1 MAKITVED
9 LKSIRDKYEHI
20 VSLREGIYKK
30 APPGMKD
37 FKKHIMVCGGTGCH
51 SAGAGAVIE
60 RLNGELKKHSLQD
73 EIMVVETGCNG
84 FCAKGPLMVIYP
96 EGIFYR
102 LLTPEN
108 MQEVVEEH
116 ILKDKPIERLMYEDP
131 VTGEII
137 PKQMDIPFFKFQ
149 TQVVLR
155 HRGKIDPFSI
165 DDYIAHNGYIALAKV
180 LTVKPE
186 DVIDEITRSGL
197 RGRGGAGFPTG
208 KKWALARAAKGDRKY
223 MICNCDE
230 GDPGAFMNRTE
241 METDPFSVLEGMT
254 IAAYGIGATHGFI
267 YIRAE
272 YPLAVQRATNAI
284 EKARGYGLLGR
295 DILGS
300 GFDFDVRIARGAGAF
315 VCGEET
321 ALISSIEGKLPNP
334 YPRPPYPAIS
344 GLFGK
349 PTIINNVET
358 LINVTCIF
366 ERENGAAWFS
376 RIGTE
381 TTKGTKVFSI
391 VGMLNNTGLVE
402 VPMGATLREIVYDIG
417 GGIIGDKEFKAVQ
430 TGGPSGGMIPTEYL
444 DTPIDFEHLETLGS
458 IMGSGGLIV
467 MDENTCM
474 IDLVNYFFDFLK
486 EESCG
491 KCAPCRE
498 GIRQA
503 HEILGRISSGDGKEK
518 DIETLNELAHM
529 VKDFSLCALGGT
541 APNPL
546 LTAIRYFRDEYQAHI
561 KGICPARVCRDLIT
575 YYIDS
580 DKCRACALCAKHC
593 PAGAIYGAKKI
604 VHIIDQEKCI
614 KCGTCFDVCPSKFN
628 AILKISGE
636 PLPPG
641 ISEGT
646 PIKTKKGAE
655 NE

>member
-1 MAKITVED
+1 MARMRMED
-9 LKSIRDKYEHI
+9 LKNIRDKFEHI

-30 APPGMKD
+30 APAGMKD

-51 SAGAGAVIE
+51 SAGARAVIE
-60 RLNGELKKHSLQD
+60 RLGEELKEHNLQD

-96 EGIFYR
+96 EGFFYQ
-102 LLTPEN
+102 LLTPED
-108 MQEVVEEH
+108 MPEVVKEH
-116 ILKDKPIERLMYEDP
+116 ILEEKPVERLMYKDP

-137 PKQMDIPFFKFQ
+137 SKQMDIPFFRLQK
-149 TQVVLR
+149 QVVLR
-155 HRGKIDPFSI
+155 HRGKIDPFSM
-165 DDYIAHNGYIALAKV
+165 DDYIAHNGYVALARA
-180 LTVKPE
+180 LTMKPE
-186 DVIDEITRSGL
+186 DVIDEILRSGL

-208 KKWALARAAKGDRKY
+208 KKWAFARATKGKQKY

-254 IAAYGIGATHGFI
+254 IAAYAIGATQGFI

-272 YPLAVQRATNAI
+272 YPLAVERATNAI
-284 EKARGYGLLGR
+284 EKAREYGLLGK
-295 DILGS
+295 DIFGS
-300 GFDFDVRIARGAGAF
+300 GFDFDARISTGAGAF

-358 LINVTCIF
+358 LINVTCIL
-366 ERENGAAWFS
+366 EIENGAEWFS
-376 RIGTE
+376 SIGTE
-381 TTKGTKVFSI
+381 TSKGTKVFSV
-391 VGMLNNTGLVE
+391 VGALNNTGLVE

-417 GGIIGDKEFKAVQ
+417 GGIIGDKAFKAVQ
-430 TGGPSGGMIPTEYL
+430 TGGPSGGMIPAQHL
-444 DTPIDFEHLETLGS
+444 DTPIGFEQLETLGS

-474 IDLVNYFFDFLK
+474 IDLVNYFFDFLM

-503 HEILGRISSGDGKEK
+503 QEILGRISRGEGKEQ
-518 DIETLNELAHM
+518 DIETLDELAHM

-546 LTAIRYFRDEYQAHI
+546 LTAIKYFRDEYMDHM
-561 KGICPARVCRDLIT
+561 KGICPAKVCRDLIT
-575 YYIDS
+575 YYIDPN
-580 DKCRACALCAKHC
+580 KCRACGLCIKYC
-593 PAGAIYGAKKI
+593 PAGAIYGQKKT
-604 VHIIDQEKCI
+604 VHVINQEKCI
-614 KCGTCFDVCPSKFN
+614 KCGTCFDVCPEKFD
-628 AILKISGE
+628 AIIKISGE
-636 PLPPG
+636 PVPPSV
-641 ISEGT
+641 SEGM
-646 PIKTKKGAE
+646 PIKTKKSDE
-655 NE
+655 DE